1 MSFYQE
7 NKFCNEGQ
15 VMPGKATIWLS
26 ILPVLRRPT
35 NADVLDLPAPRQDC
49 SALYIATTASQSG
62 RMKGNAA
69 QSRPLLHVQARGE
82 EFRGMAK
89 IAFEAITKQ
98 FPGTSKPAVDAVSF
112 EVPEGKTCMLVGTS
126 GSGKTTLLR
135 MVNRLIE
142 PTSGSIIIDG
152 KNVLEE
158 NPIELRRRI
167 GYVIQQV
174 GLFPHMNIAENIRVT
189 AEIAGGWTKERLN
202 SRVDELL
209 DLVGLPP
216 SEYRK
221 RFPRQ
226 LSGGQQQRVG
236 LARALAT
243 DPTILL
249 MDEPFGALD
258 AITRARMQDELL
270 RIQRDVHKTI
280 LFVSHDIEEAFKL
293 GNMIAVLN
301 EGKLMQLGTPVDLLA
316 NPVNEFVRKLVG
328 ADSILRQLEYL
339 PVTDALDNEPEAVS
353 SAHWGDVPTCSSDA
367 TLLKAM
373 LQLLETN
380 APALAIQDKD
390 TQIPLGYITLASIN
404 REITKTRSNITA
416 LEETKI

>member
-1 MSFYQE
+1 LKHQ
-7 NKFCNEGQ
+7 
-15 VMPGKATIWLS
+15 W
-26 ILPVLRRPT
+26 
-35 NADVLDLPAPRQDC
+35 
-49 SALYIATTASQSG
+49 
-62 RMKGNAA
+62 
-69 QSRPLLHVQARGE
+69 E
-82 EFRGMAK
+82 EFSGMAN
-89 IAFEAITKQ
+89 ILFQEITKQ
-98 FPGTSKPAVDAVSF
+98 FRGTSKPAVDAVSF

-142 PTSGSIIIDG
+142 PTAGEIIIDG

-189 AEIAGGWTKERLN
+189 AEIAGGWSKQRLN

-216 SEYRK
+216 AEYRN

-243 DPTILL
+243 DPAILL

-270 RIQRDVHKTI
+270 RIQHDVHKTI

-301 EGKLMQLGTPVDLLA
+301 DGKLMQLGTPVDLLA
-316 NPVNEFVRKLVG
+316 NPANEFVRRLVG

-367 TLLKAM
+367 TLLQAM
-373 LQLLETN
+373 LKLLETN
-380 APALAIQDKD
+380 APALAIQNKD
-390 TQIPLGYITLASIN
+390 TQEPLGYITLASIN
-404 REITKTRSNITA
+404 REITKTRSNKSS

>member
-1 MSFYQE
+1 
-7 NKFCNEGQ
+7 
-15 VMPGKATIWLS
+15 
-26 ILPVLRRPT
+26 
-35 NADVLDLPAPRQDC
+35 
-49 SALYIATTASQSG
+49 
-62 RMKGNAA
+62 
-69 QSRPLLHVQARGE
+69 
-82 EFRGMAK
+82 MAK

-98 FPGTSKPAVDAVSF
+98 FRGTSKPAVDAVSF

-142 PTSGSIIIDG
+142 PTSGQIIIDG

-189 AEIAGGWTKERLN
+189 AEIAGGWTKQRLN

-216 SEYRK
+216 AEYRN

-243 DPTILL
+243 DPAILL

-316 NPVNEFVRKLVG
+316 NPANEFVRRLVG

-367 TLLKAM
+367 TLLQAM
-373 LQLLETN
+373 LKLLETN

-390 TQIPLGYITLASIN
+390 TQEPLGYITLSSIN
-404 REITKTRSNITA
+404 REITKTRSNKGS

>member
-1 MSFYQE
+1 M
-7 NKFCNEGQ
+7 
-15 VMPGKATIWLS
+15 T
-26 ILPVLRRPT
+26 
-35 NADVLDLPAPRQDC
+35 
-49 SALYIATTASQSG
+49 
-62 RMKGNAA
+62 
-69 QSRPLLHVQARGE
+69 
-82 EFRGMAK
+82 K

-98 FPGTSKPAVDAVSF
+98 FSGASKPAVDAVSF
-112 EVPEGKTCMLVGTS
+112 GVPEGTTCMLVGTS

-142 PTSGSIIIDG
+142 PTSGEIVIDG
-152 KNVLEE
+152 KNVLTE

-174 GLFPHMNIAENIRVT
+174 GLFPHMTIAENVRVT
-189 AEIAGGWTKERLN
+189 AEIAVGWTKKQLAERA
-202 SRVDELL
+202 DELL
-209 DLVGLPP
+209 ELVGLPP
-216 SEYRK
+216 NEYRS

-243 DPTILL
+243 DPAILL

-270 RIQRDVHKTI
+270 RIQRDVRKTI

-293 GNMIAVLN
+293 GNEIAVLHD
-301 EGKLMQLGTPVDLLA
+301 GKLMQTGTPVDLLA
-316 NPVNEFVRKLVG
+316 NPANDYVRQLVG
-328 ADSILRQLEYL
+328 ADNILRQLEYL
-339 PVTDALDNEPEAVS
+339 PVIDALDNKPEAVS
-353 SAHWGDVPTCSSDA
+353 SAHWGDVPTIPANA
-367 TLLKAM
+367 TLLDAM
-373 LQLLETN
+373 LHLLETN

-390 TQIPLGYITLASIN
+390 TQEPLEYITLASIN
-404 REITKTRSNITA
+404 REITKTRSNKSS

>member
-1 MSFYQE
+1 
-7 NKFCNEGQ
+7 
-15 VMPGKATIWLS
+15 
-26 ILPVLRRPT
+26 
-35 NADVLDLPAPRQDC
+35 
-49 SALYIATTASQSG
+49 
-62 RMKGNAA
+62 
-69 QSRPLLHVQARGE
+69 
-82 EFRGMAK
+82 MAK
-89 IAFEAITKQ
+89 IVFHEITKQ
-98 FPGTSKPAVDAVSF
+98 FRGTSKPAVDAVSF

-142 PTSGSIIIDG
+142 PTSGEIIIDG

-158 NPIELRRRI
+158 DPIELRRRI

-189 AEIAGGWTKERLN
+189 AEIAGGWTKQRLN

-216 SEYRK
+216 AEYRK

-243 DPTILL
+243 DPAILL

-258 AITRARMQDELL
+258 AITRERMQEELL
-270 RIQRDVHKTI
+270 RVQRDVHKTI
-280 LFVSHDIEEAFKL
+280 LFVSHDIQEAFKL

-301 EGKLMQLGTPVDLLA
+301 EGKLMQLGSPVELLA
-316 NPVNEFVRKLVG
+316 NPANEFVRKLVG

-353 SAHWGDVPTCSSDA
+353 SAHWGDVPACSSDA
-367 TLLKAM
+367 TLLQAM
-373 LQLLETN
+373 LKLLETN
-380 APALAIQDKD
+380 APALAVQDKD
-390 TQIPLGYITLASIN
+390 SPEPLGYITLASIN
-404 REITKTRSNITA
+404 REITKTQGNKTT

>member
-1 MSFYQE
+1 
-7 NKFCNEGQ
+7 
-15 VMPGKATIWLS
+15 
-26 ILPVLRRPT
+26 
-35 NADVLDLPAPRQDC
+35 
-49 SALYIATTASQSG
+49 
-62 RMKGNAA
+62 
-69 QSRPLLHVQARGE
+69 
-82 EFRGMAK
+82 MAK
-89 IAFEAITKQ
+89 IAFHEITKV
-98 FPGTSKPAVDAVSF
+98 FPGASKPAVDAVTF
-112 EVPEGKTCMLVGTS
+112 GVAEGQTCLLVGTS

-142 PTSGSIIIDG
+142 PTSGRIVIDG

-158 NPIELRRRI
+158 NPILLRRRI

-189 AEIAGGWTKERLN
+189 AEIAGGWTKQRLAD
-202 SRVDELL
+202 RVDELL

-216 SEYRK
+216 AEYRK

-243 DPTILL
+243 DPALLL

-270 RIQRDVHKTI
+270 RIQRNVRKTI

-293 GNMIAVLN
+293 GNQIAVMS
-301 EGKLMQLGTPVDLLA
+301 EGKLIQLGTPVDLLA
-316 NPVNEFVRKLVG
+316 NPVNDFVRQLVG
-328 ADSILRQLEYL
+328 GDSILRQLEYL
-339 PVTDALDNEPEAVS
+339 PVSDALDREPDVVS

-367 TLLKAM
+367 TLLEAM
-373 LQLLETN
+373 
-380 APALAIQDKD
+380 
-390 TQIPLGYITLASIN
+390 
-404 REITKTRSNITA
+404 
-416 LEETKI
+416 